1 MLRLLKESRHDYG
14 SPGLDIKEEK
24 ILDVGSDSSMTSS
37 YNQALYE

>member
-24 ILDVGSDSSMTSS
+24 ILDVGSDSSMTSN